1 MSKKKT
7 KEEFIKESIS
17 IHGNKYDY
25 SKVDYVNNRE
35 KVCII
40 CPEHGEFWQSPMKH
54 LSGQGCPLCS
64 TTKKNT
70 TDNFI
75 SDAKAVHG
83 NKYDYSKVKYVNNR
97 TKVCII
103 CPEHGEF
110 WQEPHNHLKGRGC
123 PICAKTKTKP
133 HKYTTETFIKLAS
146 EIHEKKYDY
155 SETEYIDMN
164 TKVKIICPEHGEFW
178 QLPYLHINGAACP
191 KCSNISV
198 GVKKRSNKDAFISRA
213 IEIHGDKY
221 DYSKVKYIT
230 AKHKVLI
237 SCPNHGEF
245 WQTPDKHLGGCGCPK
260 CMQPYSKNEIEIF
273 DFVKSIV
280 GEKNVVSHDRSILN
294 GKEID
299 ILIPSLNIAIEY
311 NGLYWHDKDKNYHIS
326 KTEECKKKGIRLIQI
341 FEDEYL
347 SHKDIVL
354 NKIQHILGRSTCQ
367 EKVMGRKCKIEKI
380 QIKEAKQ
387 FLETN
392 HIQGFAP
399 ASVHFGA
406 KYNGRLVAVM
416 CFKKEGDEWELVRF
430 ASDLNTICQGVG
442 GKMFYA
448 FIREYDPIS
457 IKSFADRRWS
467 IEGNNLYT
475 KLGFKF
481 DGYTP
486 VDYRYYNPYD
496 GAVRHH
502 KFGFR
507 KQILHKKYGL
517 PLTMTESE
525 MTAKLGYSKIYD
537 CGLIRYKWE
546 KAGV

>member
-64 TTKKNT
+64 ATKKNT
-70 TDNFI
+70 TDDFI

-83 NKYDYSKVKYVNNR
+83 NKYDYSKVKYVNNK

-133 HKYTTETFIKLAS
+133 HKYTTESFINLAS

-155 SETEYIDMN
+155 SETEYVDMN

-198 GVKKRSNKDAFISRA
+198 GAKKRSNKDAFISRA
-213 IEIHGDKY
+213 
-221 DYSKVKYIT
+221 
-230 AKHKVLI
+230 
-237 SCPNHGEF
+237 
-245 WQTPDKHLGGCGCPK
+245 
-260 CMQPYSKNEIEIF
+260 MQPYSKNEIEIF

-326 KTEECKKKGIRLIQI
+326 KTEECEKKGIRLVQI

-380 QIKEAKQ
+380 QIEEAKL
-387 FLETN
+387 FLKAN

-399 ASVHFGA
+399 ASVHLGA

-416 CFKKEGDEWELVRF
+416 CFKKEGNEWELVRF
-430 ASDLNTICQGVG
+430 ASDSNTVCQGVG

-448 FIREYDPIS
+448 FIREYNPIS

-467 IEGNNLYT
+467 IDGNNLYT